1 MRLIINGKI
10 YRLRENIIIR
20 MQGTILL
27 FMTFVCHYAGIDGVA
42 LFVGLCGVALT
53 FGKINKE

>member
-20 MQGTILL
+20 TQGIILL
-27 FMTFVCHYAGIDGVA
+27 FMAFVCHYAEIDGVA

>member
-20 MQGTILL
+20 MQGIILL
-27 FMTFVCHYAGIDGVA
+27 FMTFVCYRAEIDGVA

>member
-1 MRLIINGKI
+1 MRIIIDGKT
-10 YRLRENIIIR
+10 YRLKDSVKIR
-20 MQGTILL
+20 LQGIILL
-27 FMTFVCHYAGIDGVA
+27 FMAFVCHYAGIDGAA